1 DGGASDAV
9 VAPGRLAGLDTLLDA
24 ARATTTVTLHDPDGV
39 AASPLPAAADQ
50 ALFRIA
56 QEAVTNALKHAPG
69 APVVVE
75 LYRHEAAVVL
85 EVRDAGA
92 PGSGT
97 VEAPL
102 SAGTGLLTMRER
114 ADGLGGTCS
123 AGPLPAGG
131 WSVRAEIPVAGLP
144 VERQD
149 A

>member
-1 DGGASDAV
+1 
-9 VAPGRLAGLDTLLDA
+9 
-24 ARATTTVTLHDPDGV
+24 
-39 AASPLPAAADQ
+39 
-50 ALFRIA
+50 
-56 QEAVTNALKHAPG
+56 
-69 APVVVE
+69 
-75 LYRHEAAVVL
+75 
-85 EVRDAGA
+85 
-92 PGSGT
+92 SGT